1 MSDYSYVALL
11 DILGYKE
18 LLKADVQAGTQIFK
32 DRMTRAF
39 RTFETI
45 NHSRYHYKAISDSI
59 FITCNERAAAKDFLS
74 IVRDVYVSF
83 LAEGLLIRGGVSFG
97 QHFETQSITYS
108 PVLAKAY
115 LLESEVAEFPRI
127 IIDSNVY
134 DMFPELKD
142 DGIILRT
149 GDHWFLNIAT
159 ENNFEKVWLAAK
171 DTCLASKS
179 IIQKSERV
187 RIKHRWL
194 QEFLIEVACKLCLA
208 KPSPYIGIFDEGPV
222 PIATLMDEIS
232 DQSIIQ
238 NIVNE
243 TVS

>member
-1 MSDYSYVALL
+1 MSDHSYVALL

-18 LLKADVQAGTQIFK
+18 LLGADVRAGTQIFK
-32 DRMTRAF
+32 DRMTKAF

-45 NHSRYHYKAISDSI
+45 NHSRYQYKAISDSI
-59 FITCNERAAAKDFLS
+59 FITCSERSAAREFLT

-83 LAEGLLIRGGVSFG
+83 LTEGLLIRGGVSFG

-127 IIDSNVY
+127 IVDSNVY
-134 DMFPELKD
+134 DMFPELKEE
-142 DGIILRT
+142 GLILRT

-159 ENNFEKVWLAAK
+159 QENFLSVCCAAK
-171 DTCLASKS
+171 EACVSSKV
-179 IIQKSERV
+179 IIHRSERV

-194 QEFLIEVACKLCLA
+194 QDFLVEISHKLCID
-208 KPSPYIGIFDEGPV
+208 PPTPYLPIFDDGPV
-222 PIATLMDEIS
+222 PIPIPAVEIS
-232 DQSIIQ
+232 DQG
-238 NIVNE
+238 NV
-243 TVS
+243 